1 MLRDSTEKKK
11 LKKFAFRS
19 VLKLKMCYNNKCK
32 GNKNNNM
39 RCINMTKQTF
49 KLRKLRTG
57 KFVTAVAGIIL
68 AGTMM
73 ASKADAAVDGY
84 DTVATPDTPWEA
96 RTVEQVKAE
105 IGDFSSPYVIKWGDT
120 LGVIAQA
127 SGIDMNKI
135 AADNGIADVNLIY
148 TGNVLYAKDGYTAV
162 GNVQTGEVKVYQEVE
177 KTPAANTPA
186 AIQQAQGQKV
196 QEDVSNSQDQKVQEI
211 KKEVQKQLDHGRETQ
226 VQPQQQGEPSSTVI
240 GSEETPAQKV
250 EQPAE
255 KPATTTTANAEK
267 PGEKPADTAKPA
279 EEKPATPVAPVY
291 ERPAIR
297 KDTIKTVT
305 PIKHGIIERTDATL
319 DKGVRKVIQNGVD
332 GSITKVITT
341 VYENGRMKSST
352 AVSEHVVDAIDEIV
366 LVGTKEADAT
376 PASPEKPVETE
387 KPVEKPVEPTTTT
400 TTTEAPKPVETEKPV
415 EKPTETTTTT
425 EAPKPVEEKPAEKPV
440 DPTTTTTTTEAPK
453 PEAPVVKPV
462 EPTTTTTTTEA
473 PKPVEVKTKETR
485 KARDLTIETETINDD
500 TLPVGQEVVVNN
512 GKAGYVEQDFEI
524 TTVNGVKKSETKV
537 GAERTV
543 AGTKRVVR
551 KGTGTKANFS
561 RSNENTKRYATLEA
575 LNKATDAELSAIKKG
590 DLEFKSTS
598 KTKNVEEAKAITKY
612 GNEHLDVLK
621 VNDEFARL
629 MNAERAKKGVK
640 PITVDTELVRLAGIR
655 SAELANQAGGA
666 SIYVNGKAHV
676 RLDGS
681 SFSTV
686 YKDYK
691 GERLAFKGENLLG
704 NIEVITDAKNFLNET
719 QVAKMMY
726 EQWAASPGHYANMMS
741 DSFTKFGVDVE
752 YGATSQGY
760 GSYSGMSGVGTTLFG
775 GGFK

>member
-1 MLRDSTEKKK
+1 
-11 LKKFAFRS
+11 
-19 VLKLKMCYNNKCK
+19 
-32 GNKNNNM
+32 
-39 RCINMTKQTF
+39 MTKQTF

-73 ASKADAAVDGY
+73 ASKADAAVAGY

-186 AIQQAQGQKV
+186 AIQQVQGQKV

-267 PGEKPADTAKPA
+267 PADTTKPADTAKPA

-366 LVGTKEADAT
+366 LVGTKEADVT
-376 PASPEKPVETE
+376 PVSP
-387 KPVEKPVEPTTTT
+387 EKPVEPTTTT
-400 TTTEAPKPVETEKPV
+400 TTTEAPKPEAPVVKPV
-415 EKPTETTTTT
+415 EPTTTTTTT

-440 DPTTTTTTTEAPK
+440 EPTTTTTTTEAPK

-485 KARDLTIETETINDD
+485 KVRDLTIETETINDD

-640 PITVDTELVRLAGIR
+640 PIAVDTELVRLAGIR

-691 GERLAFKGENLLG
+691 GEKLAFKGENLLG

-741 DSFTKFGVDVE
+741 DSFTKFGVDIE

>member
-1 MLRDSTEKKK
+1 
-11 LKKFAFRS
+11 
-19 VLKLKMCYNNKCK
+19 
-32 GNKNNNM
+32 
-39 RCINMTKQTF
+39 MTKQTF

-73 ASKADAAVDGY
+73 ASKADAAVAGY

-267 PGEKPADTAKPA
+267 PADSAKPA
-279 EEKPATPVAPVY
+279 EEKPAEPAAPVY

-305 PIKHGIIERTDATL
+305 PIKHGVIERTDATL

-332 GSITKVITT
+332 GSITKIITT
-341 VYENGRMKSST
+341 IYENGKIKSST
-352 AVSEHVVDAIDEIV
+352 AVSEHVVDAVDEIV
-366 LVGTKEADAT
+366 LVGTKEVDAK

-485 KARDLTIETETINDD
+485 KVRDLTIETETINDD
-500 TLPVGQEVVVNN
+500 TLPAGQEIVVNN

-524 TTVNGVKKSETKV
+524 TTVGGVKKSETKV

-640 PITVDTELVRLAGIR
+640 PIAVDTELVRLAGIR

-741 DSFTKFGVDVE
+741 DSFTKFGVDIE

>member
-1 MLRDSTEKKK
+1 
-11 LKKFAFRS
+11 
-19 VLKLKMCYNNKCK
+19 
-32 GNKNNNM
+32 M
-39 RCINMTKQTF
+39 RCIIMTKQTF

-73 ASKADAAVDGY
+73 ASKADAAVAGY

-240 GSEETPAQKV
+240 GSEETQAQKV

-255 KPATTTTANAEK
+255 KPAGKPAEKPAQTTTANAEK
-267 PGEKPADTAKPA
+267 PGEKPAEKPADTAKPA

-341 VYENGRMKSST
+341 VYENGKIKSST

-366 LVGTKEADAT
+366 LVGTKEADVT
-376 PASPEKPVETE
+376 PASPEKPVEKPTE
-387 KPVEKPVEPTTTT
+387 TT
-400 TTTEAPKPVETEKPV
+400 TTTETPKQETPV

-425 EAPKPVEEKPAEKPV
+425 EAPKPEAPVVEEKP
-440 DPTTTTTTTEAPK
+440 TTTTEAPK

-485 KARDLTIETETINDD
+485 KVRDLTIETQVVNDD
-500 TLPVGQEVVVNN
+500 TLPAGKEVVETE

-524 TTVNGVKKSETKV
+524 TTVDGVKKSETKV

-543 AGTKRVVR
+543 AGKKRVVR
-551 KGTGTKANFS
+551 KGTGTKANYS
-561 RSNENTKRYATLEA
+561 RSNENTKKYATLEA
-575 LNKATDAELSAIKKG
+575 LNNATDTELSAIKKG

-640 PITVDTELVRLAGIR
+640 PISVDTELVRLAGIR

-741 DSFTKFGVDVE
+741 DSFTKFGVDIE

>member
-1 MLRDSTEKKK
+1 
-11 LKKFAFRS
+11 
-19 VLKLKMCYNNKCK
+19 
-32 GNKNNNM
+32 
-39 RCINMTKQTF
+39 MTKQTF

-73 ASKADAAVDGY
+73 ASKADAAVAGY

-186 AIQQAQGQKV
+186 AIQQVQGQKV

-255 KPATTTTANAEK
+255 KPATTTTANVEK
-267 PGEKPADTAKPA
+267 PGEKPAEKPADTAKPA

-291 ERPAIR
+291 ERPSIR

-376 PASPEKPVETE
+376 PASPEKPVE
-387 KPVEKPVEPTTTT
+387 
-400 TTTEAPKPVETEKPV
+400 
-415 EKPTETTTTT
+415 
-425 EAPKPVEEKPAEKPV
+425 
-440 DPTTTTTTTEAPK
+440 PTTTTTTTEAPK

-485 KARDLTIETETINDD
+485 KVRDLTIETETINDD

-640 PITVDTELVRLAGIR
+640 PIAVDTELVRLAGIR

-691 GERLAFKGENLLG
+691 GEKLAFKGENLLG

-741 DSFTKFGVDVE
+741 DSFTKFGVDIE

>member
-1 MLRDSTEKKK
+1 
-11 LKKFAFRS
+11 
-19 VLKLKMCYNNKCK
+19 
-32 GNKNNNM
+32 
-39 RCINMTKQTF
+39 MTKQTF

-73 ASKADAAVDGY
+73 ASKADAAVAGY

-105 IGDFSSPYVIKWGDT
+105 IGDFSSQYVIKWGDT

-177 KTPAANTPA
+177 KTPAANTPT
-186 AIQQAQGQKV
+186 AIQQVQGQKV

-267 PGEKPADTAKPA
+267 PADTTKPADTAKPA

-376 PASPEKPVETE
+376 PASPEKPVEPTTTTTTTE
-387 KPVEKPVEPTTTT
+387 APKPEAPVVKPVEPTTTT
-400 TTTEAPKPVETEKPV
+400 TTTEAPKPAED
-415 EKPTETTTTT
+415 
-425 EAPKPVEEKPAEKPV
+425 KPAEKPV
-440 DPTTTTTTTEAPK
+440 EPTTTTTTTEAPK

-485 KARDLTIETETINDD
+485 KVRDLTIETETINDD
-500 TLPVGQEVVVNN
+500 TLPVGQEVVTNN

-543 AGTKRVVR
+543 AGKKRVVR

-629 MNAERAKKGVK
+629 MNTERAKKGVK

-691 GERLAFKGENLLG
+691 GEKLAFKGENLLG

-741 DSFTKFGVDVE
+741 DSFTKFGVDIE

>member
-1 MLRDSTEKKK
+1 
-11 LKKFAFRS
+11 
-19 VLKLKMCYNNKCK
+19 
-32 GNKNNNM
+32 M

-73 ASKADAAVDGY
+73 ASKADAAVAGY

-186 AIQQAQGQKV
+186 AIQQVQGQKV

-267 PGEKPADTAKPA
+267 PADNTKPADTAKPA

-366 LVGTKEADAT
+366 LVGTKEADVT
-376 PASPEKPVETE
+376 PASPEKPVE
-387 KPVEKPVEPTTTT
+387 
-400 TTTEAPKPVETEKPV
+400 
-415 EKPTETTTTT
+415 
-425 EAPKPVEEKPAEKPV
+425 
-440 DPTTTTTTTEAPK
+440 PTTTTTTTEAPK

-485 KARDLTIETETINDD
+485 KVRDLTIETETINDD

-524 TTVNGVKKSETKV
+524 TTVDGVKKSETKV
-537 GAERTV
+537 GAERAV

-691 GERLAFKGENLLG
+691 GEKLAFKGENLLG

-741 DSFTKFGVDVE
+741 DSFTKFGVDIE

>member
-1 MLRDSTEKKK
+1 
-11 LKKFAFRS
+11 
-19 VLKLKMCYNNKCK
+19 
-32 GNKNNNM
+32 
-39 RCINMTKQTF
+39 MTKQTF

-73 ASKADAAVDGY
+73 ASKADAAVAGY

-186 AIQQAQGQKV
+186 AIQQVQGQKV

-267 PGEKPADTAKPA
+267 PGEKPTEKPADTAKPA

-387 KPVEKPVEPTTTT
+387 KPVEKPVESTTTT

-425 EAPKPVEEKPAEKPV
+425 ETPKQEKPVEAEKP
-440 DPTTTTTTTEAPK
+440 TTTTEAPK

-485 KARDLTIETETINDD
+485 KVRDLTIETETINDD
-500 TLPVGQEVVVNN
+500 TLPVGQEVVTNN

-640 PITVDTELVRLAGIR
+640 PIAVDTELVRLAGIR

-691 GERLAFKGENLLG
+691 GEKLAFKGENLLG

-741 DSFTKFGVDVE
+741 DSFTKFGVDIE

>member
-1 MLRDSTEKKK
+1 MWYTYKCQGNQLKKK
-11 LKKFAFRS
+11 KVEKIAFRS

-32 GNKNNNM
+32 RKQKQIM
-39 RCINMTKQTF
+39 RCIIMTKQTF

-73 ASKADAAVDGY
+73 ASKADAAVAGY

-186 AIQQAQGQKV
+186 AIQQVQGQKV

-211 KKEVQKQLDHGRETQ
+211 KKEVQNQLDHGRETQ

-267 PGEKPADTAKPA
+267 PADTTKPADTAKPA

-366 LVGTKEADAT
+366 LVGTKEVEAT
-376 PASPEKPVETE
+376 PASPEKPVEKPTE
-387 KPVEKPVEPTTTT
+387 TT
-400 TTTEAPKPVETEKPV
+400 TTTESPKPVETEKPV
-415 EKPTETTTTT
+415 EKPTE
-425 EAPKPVEEKPAEKPV
+425 
-440 DPTTTTTTTEAPK
+440 TTTTTEAPK

-485 KARDLTIETETINDD
+485 KVRDLTIETETINDD
-500 TLPVGQEVVVNN
+500 TLPVGQEVVTNN

-524 TTVNGVKKSETKV
+524 TTVNGVKKSEAKV

-640 PITVDTELVRLAGIR
+640 PISVDNELVRLAGIR

-691 GERLAFKGENLLG
+691 GEKLAFKGENLLG

-741 DSFTKFGVDVE
+741 DSFTKFGVDIE

>member
-1 MLRDSTEKKK
+1 
-11 LKKFAFRS
+11 
-19 VLKLKMCYNNKCK
+19 
-32 GNKNNNM
+32 
-39 RCINMTKQTF
+39 MTKQTF

-73 ASKADAAVDGY
+73 ASKADAAVAGY

-162 GNVQTGEVKVYQEVE
+162 GNVQTGEVKIYQEVE

-186 AIQQAQGQKV
+186 AIQQVQGQKV

-267 PGEKPADTAKPA
+267 PADNTKPADTAKPA

-376 PASPEKPVETE
+376 PASPEKPVEPTTTTTTTE
-387 KPVEKPVEPTTTT
+387 APKPEAPVVKPVEPTTTT
-400 TTTEAPKPVETEKPV
+400 TTTEAPKP
-415 EKPTETTTTT
+415 
-425 EAPKPVEEKPAEKPV
+425 AEEKPAEKPV
-440 DPTTTTTTTEAPK
+440 EPTTTTTTTEAPK

-485 KARDLTIETETINDD
+485 KVRDLTIETETINDD
-500 TLPVGQEVVVNN
+500 TLPVGQEVVTNN

-655 SAELANQAGGA
+655 SAELATQAGGA

-691 GERLAFKGENLLG
+691 GEKLAFKGENLLG

-741 DSFTKFGVDVE
+741 DSFTKFGVDIE

>member
-1 MLRDSTEKKK
+1 
-11 LKKFAFRS
+11 
-19 VLKLKMCYNNKCK
+19 
-32 GNKNNNM
+32 
-39 RCINMTKQTF
+39 MTKQTF

-73 ASKADAAVDGY
+73 ASKADAAVAGY

-186 AIQQAQGQKV
+186 AIQQVQGQKV

-267 PGEKPADTAKPA
+267 PADTTKPADTAKPA

-376 PASPEKPVETE
+376 PASPEKPVEPTTTTTTTE
-387 KPVEKPVEPTTTT
+387 APKPEAPVVKPVEPTTTT
-400 TTTEAPKPVETEKPV
+400 TTTEAPKP
-415 EKPTETTTTT
+415 
-425 EAPKPVEEKPAEKPV
+425 AEEKPAEKPV
-440 DPTTTTTTTEAPK
+440 EPTTTTTTTEAPK

-485 KARDLTIETETINDD
+485 KVRDLTIETETINDD

-524 TTVNGVKKSETKV
+524 TTVDGVKKSETKV

-640 PITVDTELVRLAGIR
+640 PIAVDTELVRLAGIR

-691 GERLAFKGENLLG
+691 GEKLAFKGENLLG

-741 DSFTKFGVDVE
+741 DSFTKFGVDIE

>member
-1 MLRDSTEKKK
+1 
-11 LKKFAFRS
+11 
-19 VLKLKMCYNNKCK
+19 
-32 GNKNNNM
+32 M
-39 RCINMTKQTF
+39 RCIIMTKQTF

-73 ASKADAAVDGY
+73 ASKADAAVAGY

-186 AIQQAQGQKV
+186 AIQQVQGQKV

-240 GSEETPAQKV
+240 GSEETETPAQKV

-267 PGEKPADTAKPA
+267 PADNTKPADTAKPA
-279 EEKPATPVAPVY
+279 EEKPATTVTPVY

-341 VYENGRMKSST
+341 VYENGKIKSST

-376 PASPEKPVETE
+376 PASPEKPVE
-387 KPVEKPVEPTTTT
+387 
-400 TTTEAPKPVETEKPV
+400 
-415 EKPTETTTTT
+415 
-425 EAPKPVEEKPAEKPV
+425 
-440 DPTTTTTTTEAPK
+440 PTTTTTTTEAPK

-473 PKPVEVKTKETR
+473 PKPVEEKPAEKPVEPTTTTTTTEAPVVKPVEPTTTTTTTEAPKPVEVKTKETR
-485 KARDLTIETETINDD
+485 KVRDLTIETETINDD

-524 TTVNGVKKSETKV
+524 TTVDGVKKSETKV

-640 PITVDTELVRLAGIR
+640 PIAVDTELVRLAGIR

-741 DSFTKFGVDVE
+741 DSFTKFGVDIE

>member
-1 MLRDSTEKKK
+1 
-11 LKKFAFRS
+11 
-19 VLKLKMCYNNKCK
+19 
-32 GNKNNNM
+32 
-39 RCINMTKQTF
+39 MTKQTF

-73 ASKADAAVDGY
+73 ASKADAAVAGY

-186 AIQQAQGQKV
+186 AIQQVQGQKV

-376 PASPEKPVETE
+376 PASPEKPVE
-387 KPVEKPVEPTTTT
+387 
-400 TTTEAPKPVETEKPV
+400 
-415 EKPTETTTTT
+415 
-425 EAPKPVEEKPAEKPV
+425 
-440 DPTTTTTTTEAPK
+440 PTTTTTTTEAPK

-473 PKPVEVKTKETR
+473 PKPAEVKTKETR
-485 KARDLTIETETINDD
+485 KVRDLTIETETINDD

-640 PITVDTELVRLAGIR
+640 PIAVDTELVRLAGIR

-741 DSFTKFGVDVE
+741 DSFTKFGVDIE

>member
-1 MLRDSTEKKK
+1 
-11 LKKFAFRS
+11 
-19 VLKLKMCYNNKCK
+19 
-32 GNKNNNM
+32 M

-73 ASKADAAVDGY
+73 ASKADAAVAGY

-186 AIQQAQGQKV
+186 AIQQVQGQKV

-267 PGEKPADTAKPA
+267 PADNTKPADTAKPA

-341 VYENGRMKSST
+341 VYENGKIKSST

-376 PASPEKPVETE
+376 PASPEKPVE
-387 KPVEKPVEPTTTT
+387 
-400 TTTEAPKPVETEKPV
+400 
-415 EKPTETTTTT
+415 
-425 EAPKPVEEKPAEKPV
+425 
-440 DPTTTTTTTEAPK
+440 PTTTTTTTEAPK

-462 EPTTTTTTTEA
+462 EPTTATTTTEAPKPAEEKPAEKPVEPTTTTTTTEAPKPEAPVVKPVEPATTTTTTEA

-485 KARDLTIETETINDD
+485 KVRDLTIETETINDD

-691 GERLAFKGENLLG
+691 GEKLAFKGENLLG

-741 DSFTKFGVDVE
+741 DSFTKFGVDIE

>member
-1 MLRDSTEKKK
+1 
-11 LKKFAFRS
+11 
-19 VLKLKMCYNNKCK
+19 
-32 GNKNNNM
+32 
-39 RCINMTKQTF
+39 MTKQTF

-73 ASKADAAVDGY
+73 ASKADAAVAGY

-186 AIQQAQGQKV
+186 AIQQVQGQKV

-267 PGEKPADTAKPA
+267 PADTTKPADTAKPA

-366 LVGTKEADAT
+366 LVGTKEVEAT
-376 PASPEKPVETE
+376 PASP
-387 KPVEKPVEPTTTT
+387 EKPVEPTTTT

-440 DPTTTTTTTEAPK
+440 EPTTTTTTTEAPK

-485 KARDLTIETETINDD
+485 KVRDLTIETETINDD
-500 TLPVGQEVVVNN
+500 TLPVGQEVVTNN

-524 TTVNGVKKSETKV
+524 TTVDGVKKSETKV

-741 DSFTKFGVDVE
+741 DSFTKFGVDIE

>member
-1 MLRDSTEKKK
+1 
-11 LKKFAFRS
+11 
-19 VLKLKMCYNNKCK
+19 
-32 GNKNNNM
+32 
-39 RCINMTKQTF
+39 MTKQTF

-73 ASKADAAVDGY
+73 ASKADAAVAGY

-186 AIQQAQGQKV
+186 AIQQVQGQKV

-267 PGEKPADTAKPA
+267 PADNTKPADTAKPA

-376 PASPEKPVETE
+376 PASPEKPVE
-387 KPVEKPVEPTTTT
+387 
-400 TTTEAPKPVETEKPV
+400 
-415 EKPTETTTTT
+415 
-425 EAPKPVEEKPAEKPV
+425 
-440 DPTTTTTTTEAPK
+440 PTTTTTTTEAPK

-485 KARDLTIETETINDD
+485 KVRDLTIETETINDD

-691 GERLAFKGENLLG
+691 GEKLAFKGENLLG

-741 DSFTKFGVDVE
+741 DSFTKFGVDIE

>member
-1 MLRDSTEKKK
+1 
-11 LKKFAFRS
+11 
-19 VLKLKMCYNNKCK
+19 
-32 GNKNNNM
+32 M
-39 RCINMTKQTF
+39 RCIIMTKQTF

-73 ASKADAAVDGY
+73 ASKADAAVAGY

-186 AIQQAQGQKV
+186 AIQQVQGQKV

-267 PGEKPADTAKPA
+267 PADTTKPADTAKPA

-376 PASPEKPVETE
+376 PASPEKPVE
-387 KPVEKPVEPTTTT
+387 
-400 TTTEAPKPVETEKPV
+400 
-415 EKPTETTTTT
+415 
-425 EAPKPVEEKPAEKPV
+425 
-440 DPTTTTTTTEAPK
+440 PTTTTTTTEAPK

-485 KARDLTIETETINDD
+485 KVRDLTIETETINDD

-640 PITVDTELVRLAGIR
+640 PIAVDTELVRLAGIR
-655 SAELANQAGGA
+655 SAELANQVGGA

-691 GERLAFKGENLLG
+691 GEKLAFKGENLLG

-741 DSFTKFGVDVE
+741 DSFTKFGVDIE

>member
-1 MLRDSTEKKK
+1 
-11 LKKFAFRS
+11 
-19 VLKLKMCYNNKCK
+19 
-32 GNKNNNM
+32 
-39 RCINMTKQTF
+39 MTKQTF

-73 ASKADAAVDGY
+73 ASKADAAVAGY

-186 AIQQAQGQKV
+186 AIQQVQGQKV

-267 PGEKPADTAKPA
+267 PADTTKPADTAKPA

-376 PASPEKPVETE
+376 PASPEKPVE
-387 KPVEKPVEPTTTT
+387 
-400 TTTEAPKPVETEKPV
+400 
-415 EKPTETTTTT
+415 
-425 EAPKPVEEKPAEKPV
+425 
-440 DPTTTTTTTEAPK
+440 PTTTTTTTEAPK

-485 KARDLTIETETINDD
+485 KVRDLTIETETINDD

-691 GERLAFKGENLLG
+691 GEKLAFKGENLLG

-741 DSFTKFGVDVE
+741 DSFTKFGVDIE

>member
-1 MLRDSTEKKK
+1 
-11 LKKFAFRS
+11 
-19 VLKLKMCYNNKCK
+19 
-32 GNKNNNM
+32 
-39 RCINMTKQTF
+39 MTKQTF

-73 ASKADAAVDGY
+73 ASKADAAVAGY

-186 AIQQAQGQKV
+186 AIQQVQGQKV

-267 PGEKPADTAKPA
+267 PGEKPAEKPADTAKPA
-279 EEKPATPVAPVY
+279 EEKPATSVAPVY

-366 LVGTKEADAT
+366 LVGTKEAGAT
-376 PASPEKPVETE
+376 PASPEKPVE
-387 KPVEKPVEPTTTT
+387 
-400 TTTEAPKPVETEKPV
+400 
-415 EKPTETTTTT
+415 
-425 EAPKPVEEKPAEKPV
+425 
-440 DPTTTTTTTEAPK
+440 PTTTTTTTEAPK

-485 KARDLTIETETINDD
+485 KVRDLTIETETINDD

-640 PITVDTELVRLAGIR
+640 PIAVDTELVRLAGIR

-691 GERLAFKGENLLG
+691 GEKLAFKGENLLG

-741 DSFTKFGVDVE
+741 DSFTKFGVDIE

>member
-1 MLRDSTEKKK
+1 
-11 LKKFAFRS
+11 
-19 VLKLKMCYNNKCK
+19 
-32 GNKNNNM
+32 
-39 RCINMTKQTF
+39 MTKQTF

-73 ASKADAAVDGY
+73 ASKADAAVAGY

-186 AIQQAQGQKV
+186 AIQQVQGQKV

-267 PGEKPADTAKPA
+267 PGEKPAEKPADTAKPA

-297 KDTIKTVT
+297 KDTIKPVT

-376 PASPEKPVETE
+376 PASPEKPVEPTTTTTTTE
-387 KPVEKPVEPTTTT
+387 APKPEAPVVKPVEPTTTT
-400 TTTEAPKPVETEKPV
+400 TTTEAPKP
-415 EKPTETTTTT
+415 
-425 EAPKPVEEKPAEKPV
+425 AEEKPAEKPV
-440 DPTTTTTTTEAPK
+440 EPTTTTTTTEAPK

-485 KARDLTIETETINDD
+485 KVRDLTIETETINDD

-524 TTVNGVKKSETKV
+524 TTVDGVKKSETKV

-640 PITVDTELVRLAGIR
+640 PIAVDTELVRLAGIR

-691 GERLAFKGENLLG
+691 GEKLAFKGENLLG

-741 DSFTKFGVDVE
+741 DSFTKFGVDIE
-752 YGATSQGY
+752 YGATSQGF

>member
-1 MLRDSTEKKK
+1 MNKKQI
-11 LKKFAFRS
+11 
-19 VLKLKMCYNNKCK
+19 
-32 GNKNNNM
+32 M
-39 RCINMTKQTF
+39 RCIKMTKQTF

-73 ASKADAAVDGY
+73 ASKADAAVAGY

-186 AIQQAQGQKV
+186 AIQQVQGQKV

-267 PGEKPADTAKPA
+267 PADTTKPADTAKPA

-341 VYENGRMKSST
+341 VYEDGRMKSST

-376 PASPEKPVETE
+376 PASPEKPVE
-387 KPVEKPVEPTTTT
+387 
-400 TTTEAPKPVETEKPV
+400 
-415 EKPTETTTTT
+415 
-425 EAPKPVEEKPAEKPV
+425 
-440 DPTTTTTTTEAPK
+440 PTTTTTTTEAPK

-473 PKPVEVKTKETR
+473 PKPAEVKTKETR
-485 KARDLTIETETINDD
+485 KVRDLTIETETINDD

-741 DSFTKFGVDVE
+741 DSFTKFGVDIE

>member
-1 MLRDSTEKKK
+1 
-11 LKKFAFRS
+11 
-19 VLKLKMCYNNKCK
+19 
-32 GNKNNNM
+32 
-39 RCINMTKQTF
+39 MTKQTF

-73 ASKADAAVDGY
+73 ASKADAAVAGY

-186 AIQQAQGQKV
+186 AIQQVQGQKV

-267 PGEKPADTAKPA
+267 PADTTKPADTAKPA

-376 PASPEKPVETE
+376 PASPEKPVE
-387 KPVEKPVEPTTTT
+387 
-400 TTTEAPKPVETEKPV
+400 
-415 EKPTETTTTT
+415 
-425 EAPKPVEEKPAEKPV
+425 
-440 DPTTTTTTTEAPK
+440 PTTTTTTTEAPK

-485 KARDLTIETETINDD
+485 KVRDLTIETETINDD
-500 TLPVGQEVVVNN
+500 TLPVGQEIVVNN

-537 GAERTV
+537 GAEHTV

-640 PITVDTELVRLAGIR
+640 PIAVDTELVRLAGIR

-719 QVAKMMY
+719 QVAKMVY

-741 DSFTKFGVDVE
+741 DSFTKFGVDIE

>member
-1 MLRDSTEKKK
+1 
-11 LKKFAFRS
+11 
-19 VLKLKMCYNNKCK
+19 
-32 GNKNNNM
+32 M
-39 RCINMTKQTF
+39 RCIIMTKQTF

-73 ASKADAAVDGY
+73 ASKADAAVAGY

-186 AIQQAQGQKV
+186 AIQQVQGQKV

-366 LVGTKEADAT
+366 LVGTKEVEAT
-376 PASPEKPVETE
+376 PASP
-387 KPVEKPVEPTTTT
+387 EKPVEPTTTT
-400 TTTEAPKPVETEKPV
+400 TTTEAPKPEAPVVKPV
-415 EKPTETTTTT
+415 EPTTTTTTT

-440 DPTTTTTTTEAPK
+440 EPTTTTTTTTTEAPK

-485 KARDLTIETETINDD
+485 KVRDLTIETETINDD
-500 TLPVGQEVVVNN
+500 TLPVGQEVVTNN

-524 TTVNGVKKSETKV
+524 TTVDGVKKSETKV

-640 PITVDTELVRLAGIR
+640 PIAVDTELVRLAGIR

-691 GERLAFKGENLLG
+691 GEKLAFKGENLLG

-741 DSFTKFGVDVE
+741 DSFTKFGVDIE
-752 YGATSQGY
+752 YYLIRWRLQIRMRTPNLL
-760 GSYSGMSGVGTTLFG
+760 GVYFLP
-775 GGFK
+775 

>member
-1 MLRDSTEKKK
+1 
-11 LKKFAFRS
+11 
-19 VLKLKMCYNNKCK
+19 
-32 GNKNNNM
+32 M
-39 RCINMTKQTF
+39 RCIKMTKQTF

-73 ASKADAAVDGY
+73 ASKADAAVAGY

-186 AIQQAQGQKV
+186 AIQQVQGQKV

-267 PGEKPADTAKPA
+267 PADTTKPADTAKPA

-376 PASPEKPVETE
+376 PASPEKPVE
-387 KPVEKPVEPTTTT
+387 
-400 TTTEAPKPVETEKPV
+400 
-415 EKPTETTTTT
+415 
-425 EAPKPVEEKPAEKPV
+425 
-440 DPTTTTTTTEAPK
+440 PTTTTTTTEAPK

-485 KARDLTIETETINDD
+485 KVRDLTIETETINDD

-524 TTVNGVKKSETKV
+524 TTVNGVKKSEAKV

-640 PITVDTELVRLAGIR
+640 PIAVDTELVRLAGIR

-691 GERLAFKGENLLG
+691 GEKLAFKGENLLG

-741 DSFTKFGVDVE
+741 DSFTKFGVDIE

>member
-1 MLRDSTEKKK
+1 
-11 LKKFAFRS
+11 
-19 VLKLKMCYNNKCK
+19 
-32 GNKNNNM
+32 
-39 RCINMTKQTF
+39 MTKQTF

-73 ASKADAAVDGY
+73 ASKADAAVAGY

-186 AIQQAQGQKV
+186 AIQQVQGQKV
-196 QEDVSNSQDQKVQEI
+196 QEDVSNSQYQKVQEI

-267 PGEKPADTAKPA
+267 PADNTKPADTAKPA

-376 PASPEKPVETE
+376 PASPEKPVE
-387 KPVEKPVEPTTTT
+387 PTTTT
-400 TTTEAPKPVETEKPV
+400 TTTEAPKPEAPVVKPV
-415 EKPTETTTTT
+415 EPTTTTTTT

-440 DPTTTTTTTEAPK
+440 EPTTTTTTTEAPK

-485 KARDLTIETETINDD
+485 KVRDLTIETETINDD

-640 PITVDTELVRLAGIR
+640 PIAVDTELVRLAGIR

-741 DSFTKFGVDVE
+741 DSFTKFGVDIE

>member
-1 MLRDSTEKKK
+1 
-11 LKKFAFRS
+11 
-19 VLKLKMCYNNKCK
+19 
-32 GNKNNNM
+32 M
-39 RCINMTKQTF
+39 RCIKMTKQTF

-73 ASKADAAVDGY
+73 ASKADAAVAGY

-186 AIQQAQGQKV
+186 AIQQVQGQKV

-267 PGEKPADTAKPA
+267 PADTTKPADTAKPA

-341 VYENGRMKSST
+341 VYENGKIKSST

-376 PASPEKPVETE
+376 PASPEKPVEPTTTTTTTE
-387 KPVEKPVEPTTTT
+387 APKPEAPVVKPVEPTTTT
-400 TTTEAPKPVETEKPV
+400 TTTEAPKPAK
-415 EKPTETTTTT
+415 
-425 EAPKPVEEKPAEKPV
+425 EKPAEKPV
-440 DPTTTTTTTEAPK
+440 EPTTTTTTPEAPK

-485 KARDLTIETETINDD
+485 KVRDLTIETETINDD

-640 PITVDTELVRLAGIR
+640 PIAVDTELVRLAGIR

-691 GERLAFKGENLLG
+691 GEKLAFKGENLLG

-741 DSFTKFGVDVE
+741 DSFTKFGVDIE

>member
-1 MLRDSTEKKK
+1 
-11 LKKFAFRS
+11 
-19 VLKLKMCYNNKCK
+19 
-32 GNKNNNM
+32 M
-39 RCINMTKQTF
+39 RCIIMTKQTF

-73 ASKADAAVDGY
+73 ASKADAAVAGY

-186 AIQQAQGQKV
+186 AIQQVQGQKV

-267 PGEKPADTAKPA
+267 PADNTKPADTAKPA

-376 PASPEKPVETE
+376 PASPEKPVEPTTTTTTTE
-387 KPVEKPVEPTTTT
+387 APKPEAPVVKPVEPTTTT
-400 TTTEAPKPVETEKPV
+400 TTTEAPKP
-415 EKPTETTTTT
+415 
-425 EAPKPVEEKPAEKPV
+425 AEEKPAEKPV
-440 DPTTTTTTTEAPK
+440 ESTTTTTTTEAPK

-485 KARDLTIETETINDD
+485 KVRDLTIETETINDD

-640 PITVDTELVRLAGIR
+640 PIAVDTELVRLAGIR

-691 GERLAFKGENLLG
+691 GEKLAFKGENLLG

-741 DSFTKFGVDVE
+741 DSFTKFGVDIE

>member
-1 MLRDSTEKKK
+1 
-11 LKKFAFRS
+11 
-19 VLKLKMCYNNKCK
+19 
-32 GNKNNNM
+32 
-39 RCINMTKQTF
+39 MTKQTF

-73 ASKADAAVDGY
+73 ASKADAAVAGY

-186 AIQQAQGQKV
+186 AIQQVQGQKV

-226 VQPQQQGEPSSTVI
+226 VQPQQQGQPSSTVI

-267 PGEKPADTAKPA
+267 PADTTKPADNTKPA

-376 PASPEKPVETE
+376 PASPEKPVEPTTTTTTTE
-387 KPVEKPVEPTTTT
+387 APKPEAPVVKPVEPTTTT
-400 TTTEAPKPVETEKPV
+400 TTTEAPKP
-415 EKPTETTTTT
+415 
-425 EAPKPVEEKPAEKPV
+425 AEEKPAEKPV
-440 DPTTTTTTTEAPK
+440 EPTTTTTTTEAPK

-485 KARDLTIETETINDD
+485 KVRDLTIETETINDD

-691 GERLAFKGENLLG
+691 GEKLAFKGENLLG

-741 DSFTKFGVDVE
+741 DSFTKFGVDIE

>member
-1 MLRDSTEKKK
+1 
-11 LKKFAFRS
+11 
-19 VLKLKMCYNNKCK
+19 
-32 GNKNNNM
+32 M
-39 RCINMTKQTF
+39 RCIIMTKQTF

-57 KFVTAVAGIIL
+57 KFVTAIAGIIL

-73 ASKADAAVDGY
+73 GTKADAAVAGY
-84 DTVATPDTPWEA
+84 DTVETPAVETWTA
-96 RTVEQVKAE
+96 RTVEEVKSE
-105 IGDFSSPYVIKWGDT
+105 IGDFSKPYTIKWGDT

-135 AADNGIADVNLIY
+135 AADNGIEDVNLIY

-162 GNVQTGEVKVYQEVE
+162 GNVQTGEVKVYQEVD

-240 GSEETPAQKV
+240 GSEETPAQAA

-255 KPATTTTANAEK
+255 KPTTTTTANAEK
-267 PGEKPADTAKPA
+267 PADSAKPA
-279 EEKPATPVAPVY
+279 EEKPAEPSAPVY

-305 PIKHGIIERTDATL
+305 PIKHGVIERTDATL

-332 GSITKVITT
+332 GSITKIITT
-341 VYENGRMKSST
+341 IYENGKIKSST
-352 AVSEHVVDAIDEIV
+352 AVSEHVVDAVDEIV
-366 LVGTKEADAT
+366 LVGTKEVDAK
-376 PASPEKPVETE
+376 PASPEKPVD
-387 KPVEKPVEPTTTT
+387 PTTTT
-400 TTTEAPKPVETEKPV
+400 TTTETPKQETPV

-425 EAPKPVEEKPAEKPV
+425 EAPKPEAPVVEEKP
-440 DPTTTTTTTEAPK
+440 TTTTEAPK
-453 PEAPVVKPV
+453 PEAPVEKPV

-485 KARDLTIETETINDD
+485 KVRDLTIETETINDA
-500 TLPVGQEVVVNN
+500 TIPAGKEVVESD

-543 AGTKRVVR
+543 AGKKRVVR
-551 KGTGTKANFS
+551 KGTGTQAAYARN
-561 RSNENTKRYATLEA
+561 NENTKKYSTLEA
-575 LNKATDAELSAIKKG
+575 LNNATDAELSAIKKG
-590 DLEFKSTS
+590 DLQFKSTS

-621 VNDEFARL
+621 VNDEFAKL

-640 PITVDTELVRLAGIR
+640 PIQVDQELVRLAGIR
-655 SAELANQAGGA
+655 SAELANQSGGA

-741 DSFTKFGVDVE
+741 DSFTKFGVDIE

>member
-1 MLRDSTEKKK
+1 
-11 LKKFAFRS
+11 
-19 VLKLKMCYNNKCK
+19 
-32 GNKNNNM
+32 
-39 RCINMTKQTF
+39 MTKQTF

-73 ASKADAAVDGY
+73 ASKADAAVAGY

-186 AIQQAQGQKV
+186 AIQQVQGQKV

-255 KPATTTTANAEK
+255 KPATTTTVNAEK
-267 PGEKPADTAKPA
+267 PADTTKPADTAKPA

-376 PASPEKPVETE
+376 PASPEKPVE
-387 KPVEKPVEPTTTT
+387 PTTTT
-400 TTTEAPKPVETEKPV
+400 TTTEAPKPEAPVVKPV
-415 EKPTETTTTT
+415 EPTTTT
-425 EAPKPVEEKPAEKPV
+425 EAPKPAEEKPAEKPV
-440 DPTTTTTTTEAPK
+440 EPTTTTTTTEAPK

-473 PKPVEVKTKETR
+473 RKPVEVKTKETR
-485 KARDLTIETETINDD
+485 KVRDLTIETETINDD

-640 PITVDTELVRLAGIR
+640 PIAVDTELVRLAGIR

-741 DSFTKFGVDVE
+741 DSFTKFGVDIE

>member
-1 MLRDSTEKKK
+1 
-11 LKKFAFRS
+11 
-19 VLKLKMCYNNKCK
+19 
-32 GNKNNNM
+32 M

-73 ASKADAAVDGY
+73 ASKADAAVAGY

-186 AIQQAQGQKV
+186 AIQQVQGQKV

-226 VQPQQQGEPSSTVI
+226 VQPQQQGQPSSTVI

-267 PGEKPADTAKPA
+267 PADTTKPADTAKPA

-376 PASPEKPVETE
+376 PASPEKPVE
-387 KPVEKPVEPTTTT
+387 
-400 TTTEAPKPVETEKPV
+400 
-415 EKPTETTTTT
+415 
-425 EAPKPVEEKPAEKPV
+425 
-440 DPTTTTTTTEAPK
+440 PTTTTTTTEAPK

-473 PKPVEVKTKETR
+473 PKPAEEKPAEKPVEPTTTTTTTEAPKPVEVKTKETR
-485 KARDLTIETETINDD
+485 KVRDLTIETETINDD

-640 PITVDTELVRLAGIR
+640 PIAVDTELVRLAGIR

-741 DSFTKFGVDVE
+741 DSFTKFGVDIE

>member
-1 MLRDSTEKKK
+1 
-11 LKKFAFRS
+11 
-19 VLKLKMCYNNKCK
+19 
-32 GNKNNNM
+32 M
-39 RCINMTKQTF
+39 RCIIMTKQTF

-73 ASKADAAVDGY
+73 ASKADAAVAGY

-186 AIQQAQGQKV
+186 AIQQVQGQKV

-267 PGEKPADTAKPA
+267 PAETTKPADTAKPA

-376 PASPEKPVETE
+376 PASPEKPVE
-387 KPVEKPVEPTTTT
+387 
-400 TTTEAPKPVETEKPV
+400 
-415 EKPTETTTTT
+415 
-425 EAPKPVEEKPAEKPV
+425 
-440 DPTTTTTTTEAPK
+440 PTTTTTTTEAPK

-485 KARDLTIETETINDD
+485 KVRDLTIETETINDD

-640 PITVDTELVRLAGIR
+640 PIAVDTELVRLAGIR

-691 GERLAFKGENLLG
+691 GEKLAFKGENLLG

-741 DSFTKFGVDVE
+741 DSFTKFGVDIE

>member
-1 MLRDSTEKKK
+1 
-11 LKKFAFRS
+11 
-19 VLKLKMCYNNKCK
+19 
-32 GNKNNNM
+32 
-39 RCINMTKQTF
+39 MTKQTF

-73 ASKADAAVDGY
+73 ASKADAAVAGY

-186 AIQQAQGQKV
+186 AIQQVQGQKV

-267 PGEKPADTAKPA
+267 PADTTKPADTAKPA

-376 PASPEKPVETE
+376 PASPEKPVE
-387 KPVEKPVEPTTTT
+387 PTTTT
-400 TTTEAPKPVETEKPV
+400 TTTEAPKT
-415 EKPTETTTTT
+415 
-425 EAPKPVEEKPAEKPV
+425 
-440 DPTTTTTTTEAPK
+440 
-453 PEAPVVKPV
+453 EAPVVKPV

-485 KARDLTIETETINDD
+485 KVRDLTIETETINDD

-640 PITVDTELVRLAGIR
+640 PIAVDTELVRLAGIR

-691 GERLAFKGENLLG
+691 GEKLAFKGENLLG

-741 DSFTKFGVDVE
+741 DSFTKFGVDIE

>member
-1 MLRDSTEKKK
+1 
-11 LKKFAFRS
+11 
-19 VLKLKMCYNNKCK
+19 
-32 GNKNNNM
+32 M
-39 RCINMTKQTF
+39 RCIIMTKQTF

-73 ASKADAAVDGY
+73 ASKADAAVAGY

-186 AIQQAQGQKV
+186 AIQQVQGQKV

-255 KPATTTTANAEK
+255 KPAPTTTANAEK
-267 PGEKPADTAKPA
+267 PADNTKPADTAKPA
-279 EEKPATPVAPVY
+279 EEKPAEPSAPVY

-366 LVGTKEADAT
+366 LVGTKEVEAT

-485 KARDLTIETETINDD
+485 KVRDLTIETETINDD
-500 TLPVGQEVVVNN
+500 TLPVGQEIVVNN

-524 TTVNGVKKSETKV
+524 TTVDGVKKSETKV

-640 PITVDTELVRLAGIR
+640 PIAVDTELVRLAGIR

-741 DSFTKFGVDVE
+741 DSFTKFGVDIE

>member
-1 MLRDSTEKKK
+1 
-11 LKKFAFRS
+11 
-19 VLKLKMCYNNKCK
+19 
-32 GNKNNNM
+32 
-39 RCINMTKQTF
+39 MTKQTF

-73 ASKADAAVDGY
+73 ASKADAAVAGY

-186 AIQQAQGQKV
+186 AIQQVQGQKV

-226 VQPQQQGEPSSTVI
+226 VQPQQQGTPSSTVI

-267 PGEKPADTAKPA
+267 PAEKPADSAKPA
-279 EEKPATPVAPVY
+279 EEKPAEPSAPVY

-366 LVGTKEADAT
+366 LVGTKEVEAT
-376 PASPEKPVETE
+376 PASP
-387 KPVEKPVEPTTTT
+387 
-400 TTTEAPKPVETEKPV
+400 EKPV

-425 EAPKPVEEKPAEKPV
+425 EAPKPVETPVEKPTETTTTTEAPKPAEEKPAEKPV
-440 DPTTTTTTTEAPK
+440 EPTTTTTTTEAPK

-473 PKPVEVKTKETR
+473 PKPVETKTKETR
-485 KARDLTIETETINDD
+485 KVRDLTIETETINDD

-524 TTVNGVKKSETKV
+524 TTVDGVKKSETKV

-640 PITVDTELVRLAGIR
+640 PIAVDTELVRLAGIR

-741 DSFTKFGVDVE
+741 DSFTKFGVDIE

>member
-1 MLRDSTEKKK
+1 MWYS
-11 LKKFAFRS
+11 
-19 VLKLKMCYNNKCK
+19 NKCK
-32 GNKNNNM
+32 RKQKQIM
-39 RCINMTKQTF
+39 RCMKMTKQTF

-73 ASKADAAVDGY
+73 ASKADAAVAGY

-186 AIQQAQGQKV
+186 AIQQVQGQKV

-267 PGEKPADTAKPA
+267 PADTTKPADTAKPA

-376 PASPEKPVETE
+376 PASPEKPVE
-387 KPVEKPVEPTTTT
+387 PTTTT

-425 EAPKPVEEKPAEKPV
+425 ETPKQEKPVEAEKP
-440 DPTTTTTTTEAPK
+440 TTTTEAPK

-485 KARDLTIETETINDD
+485 KVRDLTIETETINDD
-500 TLPVGQEVVVNN
+500 TLPVGQEVVTNN

-691 GERLAFKGENLLG
+691 GEKLAFKGENLLG

-741 DSFTKFGVDVE
+741 DSFTKFGVDIE

>member
-1 MLRDSTEKKK
+1 
-11 LKKFAFRS
+11 
-19 VLKLKMCYNNKCK
+19 
-32 GNKNNNM
+32 M
-39 RCINMTKQTF
+39 RCIKMTKQTF

-73 ASKADAAVDGY
+73 ASKADAAVAGY

-177 KTPAANTPA
+177 KTPDANTLA
-186 AIQQAQGQKV
+186 AIQQVQGQKV

-267 PGEKPADTAKPA
+267 PADTTKPADTAKPA

-376 PASPEKPVETE
+376 PASPEKPVEPTTTTTTTE
-387 KPVEKPVEPTTTT
+387 APKPEAPVVKPVEPTTTT
-400 TTTEAPKPVETEKPV
+400 TTTEAPKP
-415 EKPTETTTTT
+415 
-425 EAPKPVEEKPAEKPV
+425 AEEKPAEKPV
-440 DPTTTTTTTEAPK
+440 EPTATTTTEAPK

-485 KARDLTIETETINDD
+485 KVRDLTIETETINDD

-640 PITVDTELVRLAGIR
+640 PIAVDTELVRLAGIR

-691 GERLAFKGENLLG
+691 GEKLAFKGENLLG

-741 DSFTKFGVDVE
+741 DSFTKFGVDIE